1 MAHCA
6 LVLLLIFDPYARLV
20 FSAIYPRDG
29 TERVPR
35 IPTENVMKII
45 AAVLV
50 STLVGGAAVA
60 QTSDPSTSPRAS
72 AATANTAT
80 TMAKG
85 DAKRDDAVE
94 KHIDQ
99 LHDSLKI
106 TPAQEAQWNEVAA
119 TMRDNA
125 KAMDRAIDKR
135 IAGAA
140 TATAVDDLK
149 AYEDIAQTHANG
161 VAKLA
166 TAFSGLYSTMSDDQK
181 KAADAAFSHRGHD
194 AKKVASR

>member
-1 MAHCA
+1 
-6 LVLLLIFDPYARLV
+6 
-20 FSAIYPRDG
+20 
-29 TERVPR
+29 
-35 IPTENVMKII
+35 MKII
-45 AAVLV
+45 SAVLV
-50 STLVGGAAVA
+50 STLIGGAALG

-72 AATANTAT
+72 AAAAANTSTASS
-80 TMAKG
+80 

-99 LHDSLKI
+99 LHDALKI

-135 IAGAA
+135 AASAA
-140 TATAVDDLK
+140 TATAIDDLK
-149 AYEDIAQTHANG
+149 AYQDIAQTHANG

-166 TAFSGLYSTMSDDQK
+166 TAFSGLYSSMSDDQK
-181 KAADAAFSHRGHD
+181 KAADAAFSHRSH
-194 AKKVASR
+194 AVKKVASR

>member
-1 MAHCA
+1 
-6 LVLLLIFDPYARLV
+6 
-20 FSAIYPRDG
+20 
-29 TERVPR
+29 
-35 IPTENVMKII
+35 MKII

-60 QTSDPSTSPRAS
+60 QNLDPSRSPRAS
-72 AATANTAT
+72 AAAANTSTAS
-80 TMAKG
+80 A
-85 DAKRDDAVE
+85 DAKRDAAVE

-106 TPAQEAQWNEVAA
+106 TPVQEAQWNEVAA

-135 IAGAA
+135 AAGAA
-140 TATAVDDLK
+140 TATAIDDLK

-166 TAFSGLYSTMSDDQK
+166 TAFSGLYATMSDDQK
-181 KAADAAFSHRGHD
+181 KAADAAFSHRDHEG
-194 AKKVASR
+194 KKVASR

>member
-1 MAHCA
+1 
-6 LVLLLIFDPYARLV
+6 
-20 FSAIYPRDG
+20 
-29 TERVPR
+29 
-35 IPTENVMKII
+35 MKII

-50 STLVGGAAVA
+50 STLIGGAAVA
-60 QTSDPSTSPRAS
+60 QTSDPSTTPRAS
-72 AATANTAT
+72 APAANTA
-80 TMAKG
+80 MAKG

-125 KAMDRAIDKR
+125 TEMDRAIDKR
-135 IAGAA
+135 AAGAA
-140 TATAVDDLK
+140 TATAIDDLK
-149 AYEDIAQTHANG
+149 AYQDIAQTHANG

-181 KAADAAFSHRGHD
+181 KAADAAFSHRSHEG
-194 AKKVASR
+194 KKVASR

>member
-6 LVLLLIFDPYARLV
+6 LVRLLIVDLYATV
-20 FSAIYPRDG
+20 ASIAINPPRNG
-29 TERVPR
+29 TMCVPR

-45 AAVLV
+45 TAVLV
-50 STLVGGAAVA
+50 STLIGGAAVA
-60 QTSDPSTSPRAS
+60 QTSDPSTRSRTPAAAATSSSMAS
-72 AATANTAT
+72 A
-80 TMAKG
+80 

-106 TPAQEAQWNEVAA
+106 TPVQEAQWNEVAA

-135 IAGAA
+135 AANAANA
-140 TATAVDDLK
+140 TAIDDLK

-166 TAFSGLYSTMSDDQK
+166 TAFSGLYSSMSDDQK
-181 KAADAAFSHRGHD
+181 KAADAAFSHRGHEV
-194 AKKVASR
+194 KKVASR